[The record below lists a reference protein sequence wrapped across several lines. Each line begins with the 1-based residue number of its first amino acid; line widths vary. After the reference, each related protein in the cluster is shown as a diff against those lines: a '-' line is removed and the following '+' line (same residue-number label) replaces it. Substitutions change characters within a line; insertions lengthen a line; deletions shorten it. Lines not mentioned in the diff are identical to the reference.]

1 VILDL
6 KVKLSKLN
14 LKQLRIVLKEFNKTE
29 IDEDSELE
37 VVLAE
42 EFLAYINMRIK
53 KLEKKEND

>member
-1 VILDL
+1 MILDL

>member
-1 VILDL
+1 MILDL

-42 EFLAYINMRIK
+42 EFLEYINMRIK

>member
-1 VILDL
+1 MILDL

-29 IDEDSELE
+29 IDENSELE

-42 EFLAYINMRIK
+42 EFLEYINMRIK